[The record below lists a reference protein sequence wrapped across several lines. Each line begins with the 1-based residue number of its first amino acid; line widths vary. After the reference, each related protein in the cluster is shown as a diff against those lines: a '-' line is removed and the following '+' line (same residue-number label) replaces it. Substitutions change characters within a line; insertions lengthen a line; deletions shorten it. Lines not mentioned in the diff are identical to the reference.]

1 MRRTQISLE
10 PEQHRRLGE
19 EARRRGM
26 SLAALIRHL
35 IDEHLR
41 ANEPSPEDPL
51 DSITGIGKGGGS
63 PIGREHNRHLYGKER
78 A

>member
-1 MRRTQISLE
+1 
-10 PEQHRRLGE
+10 
-19 EARRRGM
+19 M

-51 DSITGIGKGGGS
+51 DSITGIGQGGGA
-63 PIGREHNRHLYGKER
+63 PIGREHDRHLYGKER